1 MIDDART
8 RQVVE
13 IEILEGRPDVAAL
26 DSRGAVRAAVALV
39 GKELL
44 VENGSLALRGA
55 WRHLVETLALT
66 PAPELR
72 ECSSCG
78 LTGMRAAT
86 RCGYCWAALEPL
98 VAAPAP
104 GA

>member
-1 MIDDART
+1 MDP
-8 RQVVE
+8 
-13 IEILEGRPDVAAL
+13 LSPKKMAL
-26 DSRGAVRAAVALV
+26 DSRGALRVAVALV
-39 GKELL
+39 EKELL
-44 VENGSLALRGA
+44 DESGSLALRGA
-55 WRHLVETLALT
+55 WRHLVETLAST

-72 ECSSCG
+72 ECPSCG
-78 LTGMRAAT
+78 MTGMRAAT

>member
-1 MIDDART
+1 MDP
-8 RQVVE
+8 
-13 IEILEGRPDVAAL
+13 LSPKNMAL
-26 DSRGAVRAAVALV
+26 DSRAALRAAVALV
-39 GKELL
+39 EKELL

-72 ECSSCG
+72 ECPSCG
-78 LTGMRAAT
+78 MAAMRAAT
-86 RCGYCWAALEPL
+86 RCGFCWAALEPL
-98 VAAPAP
+98 AAAPTS

>member
-1 MIDDART
+1 MDP
-8 RQVVE
+8 
-13 IEILEGRPDVAAL
+13 LSPKNMAL
-26 DSRGAVRAAVALV
+26 DSRGALRAAVALV
-39 GKELL
+39 EKELL

-72 ECSSCG
+72 ECPSCG
-78 LTGMRAAT
+78 MTGMRAAT
-86 RCGYCWAALEPL
+86 RCGYCWTALEPL

>member
-1 MIDDART
+1 MDP
-8 RQVVE
+8 
-13 IEILEGRPDVAAL
+13 LSPKKMAL
-26 DSRGAVRAAVALV
+26 DSGGALRAAVALV
-39 GKELL
+39 EKELL

-66 PAPELR
+66 PPPELR
-72 ECSSCG
+72 ECPCCG
-78 LTGMRAAT
+78 RTGMRAAT